1 MERWYNN
8 LDPTI
13 KPYPFTF
20 KEEMIFFCGFLKHG
34 KKWSTIRNYLTGRP
48 SNTLKNHW
56 KCKMSKKIDYLNK
69 KFPKFAQEVIK
80 KKIPLQENVFELV

>member
-20 KEEMIFFCGFLKHG
+20 KEEMIFYCGFLKHG
-34 KKWSTIRNYLTGRP
+34 KKWSTI
-48 SNTLKNHW
+48 
-56 KCKMSKKIDYLNK
+56 
-69 KFPKFAQEVIK
+69 
-80 KKIPLQENVFELV
+80 